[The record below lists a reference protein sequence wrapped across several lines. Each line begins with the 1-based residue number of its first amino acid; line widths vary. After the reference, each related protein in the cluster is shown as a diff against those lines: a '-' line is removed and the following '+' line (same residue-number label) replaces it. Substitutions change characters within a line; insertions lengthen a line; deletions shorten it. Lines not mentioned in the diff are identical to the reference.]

1 MNTRSF
7 FVTGLLFLLLAPC
20 AYAELDLDKEVIAI
34 PDTHNEKPYI
44 WSVRINPKG
53 YDLIFETGNLLAGK
67 KHDFRFSVSSKEGGE
82 ISSPQVFITD
92 DDLHTYAHIVP
103 EKADNAY
110 FFSYQ
115 APKAGKYRI
124 EIVFQSPKGWVNL
137 RKDIR
142 ISGDGKAA
150 EPLRVTGDEDY
161 QIKIKLIPKK
171 AYAEHVV
178 TLLYEISYKGAPL
191 NDIEKVNG
199 FDMQVAAWDEDLKEF
214 LYITPKQNLGGP
226 EVPVSIVFMRPGQ
239 HAVFAE
245 FRHKGIVRK
254 VEFVLNVLAEPRNDP
269 NSIESLMPTGY

>member
-1 MNTRSF
+1 MKTRRF
-7 FVTGLLFLLLAPC
+7 FVTGLLFLLLVPC

-44 WSVRINPKG
+44 WSVRVNPKG
-53 YDLIFETGNLLAGK
+53 YDLIMETGNVLAGK
-67 KHDFRFSVSSKEGGE
+67 KHDFRFSVSSKEREE
-82 ISSPQVFITD
+82 IRNPHVFITD
-92 DDLHTYAHIVP
+92 DDLHEYAHIVP
-103 EKADNAY
+103 ATADKTY
-110 FFSYQ
+110 LFSYQ
-115 APKAGKYRI
+115 APRAGRYRI
-124 EIVFQSPKGWVNL
+124 EIVFQSSKGWINL
-137 RKDIR
+137 RKDIK

-150 EPLRVTGDEDY
+150 EAVKTPGEEDY
-161 QIKIKLIPKK
+161 KIKVRLIPKK

-178 TLLYEISYKGAPL
+178 TLLYDISYKGAPL
-191 NDIEKVNG
+191 NGIEKVNG
-199 FDMQVAAWDEDLKEF
+199 FDMHVAAWDEDLKEF

-245 FRHKGIVRK
+245 FRHKGVVRK